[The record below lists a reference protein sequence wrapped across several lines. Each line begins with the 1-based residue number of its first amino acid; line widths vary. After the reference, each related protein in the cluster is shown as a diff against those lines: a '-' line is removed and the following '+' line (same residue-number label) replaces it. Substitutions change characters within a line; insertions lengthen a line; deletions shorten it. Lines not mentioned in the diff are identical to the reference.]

1 MFTHENEIKELIEL
15 LDSSLKN
22 RLKKFVLY
30 GSVARQTESTE
41 SDIDCLVIVDSI
53 DLNVI
58 EVIDDA
64 AANMLVKYG
73 IVFSI
78 IPVIEKNYA
87 EQKYNPLY
95 INVERDGVV
104 LWPKTA

>member
-1 MFTHENEIKELIEL
+1 MFSHENEIKELIEI

-30 GSVARQTESTE
+30 GSVARQSESAE

-53 DLNVI
+53 DKKVVDTI
-58 EVIDDA
+58 DA
-64 AANMLVKYG
+64 AAADMLVKYS

-78 IPVIEKNYA
+78 IPVVEKNYA
-87 EQKYNPLY
+87 EQKFNPLY
-95 INVERDGVV
+95 MNVDRDGIV